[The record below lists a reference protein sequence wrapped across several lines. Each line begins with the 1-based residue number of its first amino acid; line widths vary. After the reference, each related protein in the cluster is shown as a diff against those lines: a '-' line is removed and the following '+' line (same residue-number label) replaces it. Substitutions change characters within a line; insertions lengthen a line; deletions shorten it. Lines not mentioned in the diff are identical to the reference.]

1 MLKPISAC
9 SILPPAPTP
18 RKASVKVGTML
29 HTVVPVRRER
39 YLTRF
44 AANMAYRV
52 EFAARAARDLEI
64 LYLEKNAAESRM
76 AARWYNG
83 LEEAVFP
90 LETRPQRCPVAP
102 EARAAKRTL
111 RHLL

>member
-44 AANMAYRV
+44 AADMAYRV

-64 LYLEKNAAESRM
+64 LYVEKNAAESKA
-76 AARWYNG
+76 AARWYNR
-83 LEEAVFP
+83 LEEAVYP
-90 LETRPQRCPVAP
+90 LATHPQRCPIAP
-102 EARAAKRTL
+102 EARKMKRK
-111 RHLL
+111 